1 MKVYILQSCD
11 VEGCSIIDVFSS
23 YDNAETRKKE
33 LLIKE
38 RAEMEEFLEYSKKQ
52 KNDYHIRCAKQDLI
66 ELEED
71 GKLQG
76 GDYYEIGEYEVK

>member
-23 YDNAETRKKE
+23 YESAEAKQKE

-38 RAEMEEFLEYSKKQ
+38 RAEMEEYLEYCKKE
-52 KNDYHIRCAKQDLI
+52 KNDYHIRCAKQDLV

-76 GDYYEIGEYEVK
+76 GYYYDISEYEVK